1 MFIFSSRRRHT
12 RCALVTGVQTCAL
25 PILERE
31 GSTIRS
37 MPGCVAFRVFPAQ
50 DTDTDVTVL
59 HEWTDRAA
67 FDGYLAS
74 DAFARSGEIL
84 RPLMT
89 APPVRRRFHVGLA
102 EAAVCSVIMRAGPGP
117 RSASSEP
124 SSHRPPDACPSPATP
139 PFNRG

>member
-1 MFIFSSRRRHT
+1 MSTPTFIAVLDFSVSASDRLTAVAH
-12 RCALVTGVQTCAL
+12 
-25 PILERE
+25 LERE

-89 APPVRRRFHVGLA
+89 APPVSRRFHVGLV
-102 EAAVCSVIMRAGPGP
+102 EAAVCSVIMPAGPGQ
-117 RSASSEP
+117 RSASAAP
-124 SSHRPPDACPSPATP
+124 SRPRPPAALAAPA
-139 PFNRG
+139 